1 MFMKKLIACF
11 LIIILILGTSA
22 GCKKKVK
29 EALPDSNKIAQNH
42 NGNGDGDKASGEK
55 DARTNDNLWT
65 SFTTGMK
72 YAGQNDK
79 LFAVMIENTP
89 PARPQSGLIYAD
101 VVYEALVEGGI
112 TRFLALFYENYP
124 DKVGPVRSA
133 RPYFVDIAEE
143 WNAQYIHVG
152 GSEAAKSAI
161 KQLGLIDIDAL
172 HMSRPF
178 FKDKTRVDPH
188 ATYVS
193 LKDAAKLND
202 VSTDKNPHFKFDSDT
217 PRGDVKSVEVKYN
230 RYFDDL
236 YKFDENTG
244 HFLRYINGKPHMDRE
259 TGKQLYAD
267 NIILQY
273 APYKVVDSEGR
284 LYINLISKGKAAYI
298 INGNYIE
305 GTWERTSKADITHFY
320 DNNGEEIRLMPG
332 KTWINIVP
340 SEKSVTVNK

>member
-1 MFMKKLIACF
+1 MKKLIACF
-11 LIIILILGTSA
+11 LVIILILGVTA
-22 GCKKKVK
+22 GCKRQAREPEINKVT
-29 EALPDSNKIAQNH
+29 QNPS
-42 NGNGDGDKASGEK
+42 GNGDGGRASGGK
-55 DARTNDNLWT
+55 DVESNDNWRT

-89 PARPQSGLIYAD
+89 PARPQTGLIYAD

-112 TRFLALFYENYP
+112 TRFLALFYENTP

-133 RPYFVDIAEE
+133 RPYFVDIAKE
-143 WNAQYIHVG
+143 WNAQYVHVG

-193 LKDAAKLND
+193 LKDAVELND
-202 VSTDKNPHFKFDSDT
+202 VVTDKNPHFKFDSNI

-236 YKFDENTG
+236 YKYDEGTG
-244 HFLRYINGKPHMDRE
+244 HFLRYINGNPHVDRE

-273 APYKVVDSEGR
+273 APYKVLDSEGR
-284 LYINLISKGKAAYI
+284 LYINLISKGKAAYV

-305 GTWERTSKADITHFY
+305 GTWERTSEGDITHFY
-320 DNNGEEIRLMPG
+320 DGNGEEIRLMPG

-340 SEKSVTVNK
+340 SEKNVTVNK